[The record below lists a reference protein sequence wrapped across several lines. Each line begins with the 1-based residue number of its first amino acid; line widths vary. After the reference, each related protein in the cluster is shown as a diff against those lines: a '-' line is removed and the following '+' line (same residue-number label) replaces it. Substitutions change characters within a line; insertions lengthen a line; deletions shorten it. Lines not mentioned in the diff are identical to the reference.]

1 MIATMDDCFRPDLPI
16 EVVRAQARVAKLVL
30 ERGLPPRLLTLC
42 TYLVSTTSLK
52 RAGRVYLSREKV
64 AGMLNLSERTID
76 RHFKELESSGF
87 LERQVRERTPDGWFY
102 GTCVRWSSEIWD
114 LLFVQPGRTRRDA
127 IAEQRK
133 NRQSTEVQ
141 LNPTAAPEQSLD
153 VTETSSHP
161 SIVLQPLAVPATNVL
176 PPNDQPTPTP
186 NLAPIQRTEKS
197 HYSSSPITTLFK
209 GSVLYNGGPKPT
221 FEKNTFADKKQPVRS
236 GFNIPPAIA
245 PWATKLN
252 LQPDNISLLMVT
264 AKKTDP
270 NRTKTRLQDLLNY
283 VGERLLRSS
292 ILGASAS
299 KYLFK
304 CLTSGEDYSQARFN
318 APDAPSHINAD
329 RVAATALRDHLPEGE
344 IKVICGSHLIR
355 DGYAVRK
362 VDPVYG
368 LNGPC
373 ALLTLEQQAVMARRG
388 GLIESTDSTESQ
400 AFTTADLITPK
411 NPQSASQP
419 QVAMSAKDIRRAAI
433 RKEFLSMAP
442 SDQAPFAPAA
452 LTHLKTKGMA
462 GATLCAKV
470 EAGDWLSAPLL
481 VSVMVEQ
488 FAVAQYGPQW
498 AE

>member
-52 RAGRVYLSREKV
+52 RSGRVYLSREKV

-102 GTCVRWSSEIWD
+102 GTCVRWSAEIWD

-133 NRQSTEVQ
+133 NRQ
-141 LNPTAAPEQSLD
+141 PAATEQSLA
-153 VTETSSHP
+153 HP
-161 SIVLQPLAVPATNVL
+161 NVLAIPATSLQSVAGQQPANAVS
-176 PPNDQPTPTP
+176 PTEYPTPTP
-186 NLAPIQRTEKS
+186 NLATNHATKVA
-197 HYSSSPITTLFK
+197 HYSSSPITTVFK
-209 GSVLYNGGPKPT
+209 GSVLNNGGPKPT
-221 FEKNTFADKKQPVRS
+221 FEKNTFADKKQPGRS

-318 APDAPSHINAD
+318 APDSPSRINAD
-329 RVAATALRDHLPEGE
+329 GVAATALRDHLPEGE

-388 GLIESTDSTESQ
+388 GLIESTDSTEFQ
-400 AFTTADLITPK
+400 AFNTVDLKTPT
-411 NPQSASQP
+411 NPQPASQP
-419 QVAMSAKDIRRAAI
+419 QVAMSAKDIRRAEI

-442 SDQAPFAPAA
+442 SDQALFAPAA
-452 LTHLKTKGMA
+452 LTHLKAKGMA

-470 EAGDWLSAPLL
+470 EEGDWLSAPLL